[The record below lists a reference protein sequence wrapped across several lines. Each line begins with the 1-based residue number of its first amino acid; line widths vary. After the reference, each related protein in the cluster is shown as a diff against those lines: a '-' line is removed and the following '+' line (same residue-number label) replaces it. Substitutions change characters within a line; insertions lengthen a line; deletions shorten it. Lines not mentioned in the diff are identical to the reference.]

1 MLQFTA
7 MSTFVLIHGA
17 WHGAW
22 CWRKVSSRL
31 EKLGHR
37 VIAPDLPGLGD
48 DRTPVE
54 RVSLQ
59 LWTRYVCGILD
70 AETEPVI
77 LVGHSRGGIVISEVA
92 EQRPDKIRA
101 LVYLTAFLVR
111 DGECLF
117 DLAQQAVSSLIAGN
131 MVMSPDKLCSTVRE
145 EFLREGFYGLCPEE
159 DVELAR
165 SLLRPEPTAPLA
177 TPVRVTAENFGRVP
191 RIYIQCLQDRAVPQ
205 ALQKQMYSASP
216 CREVRSLDT
225 DHSPFFSAPD
235 ELTTHLHELAS

>member
-1 MLQFTA
+1 MLQFTT

-54 RVSLQ
+54 RVSLRM
-59 LWTRYVCGILD
+59 WTRHVCNILD
-70 AETEPVI
+70 AESQPVI

-92 EQRPDKIRA
+92 EQRPDRIHA
-101 LVYLTAFLVR
+101 LVYLTAFLAR

-117 DLAQQAVSSLIAGN
+117 DLAQQDMSSLVAGN
-131 MVMSPDKLCSTVRE
+131 MVMSPDKLHSTMRE
-145 EFLREGFYGLCPEE
+145 ESLRETFYGLCPDE

-165 SLLRPEPTAPLA
+165 RLLRPEPTAPLA
-177 TPVRVTAENFGRVP
+177 TPVRVTPENFGRVP
-191 RIYIQCLQDRAVPQ
+191 RIYLQCSRDRAIPP

-216 CREVRSLDT
+216 CREVHTLDT

-235 ELTTHLHELAS
+235 ELTAHLHKLAS

>member
-22 CWRKVSSRL
+22 CWRKVTSRL

-37 VIAPDLPGLGD
+37 VVAPDLPGLGD

-54 RVSLQ
+54 RVSLPM
-59 LWTRYVCGILD
+59 WTRHVCDILD
-70 AETEPVI
+70 AESEPVI
-77 LVGHSRGGIVISEVA
+77 LVGHSRGGIVLSEVA

-117 DLAQQAVSSLIAGN
+117 DLAQRDMSSLVAGN

-145 EFLREGFYGLCPEE
+145 EFLRDAFYALCSDE
-159 DVELAR
+159 DFELAR
-165 SLLRPEPTAPLA
+165 RRLRPEPTVPLA

-191 RIYIQCLQDRAVPQ
+191 RIYVQCLRDRAIPP
-205 ALQKQMYSASP
+205 ALQEQMYSASP
-216 CREVRSLDT
+216 CREVRTLDT

-235 ELTTHLHELAS
+235 ELTAHLHELAR